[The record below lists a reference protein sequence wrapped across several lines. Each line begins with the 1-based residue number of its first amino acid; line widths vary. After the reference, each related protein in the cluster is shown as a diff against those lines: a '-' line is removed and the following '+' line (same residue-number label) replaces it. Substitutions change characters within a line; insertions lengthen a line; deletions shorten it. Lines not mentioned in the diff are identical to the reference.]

1 MNQMKD
7 SINTKHLDKI
17 EEYVYKTLCKDELN
31 IVQLF
36 ERLNVFANLKTISQY
51 AKDNNK
57 SYNGIKNH
65 RKIITLFGVKFVLD
79 NE

>member
-1 MNQMKD
+1 MKD

>member
-7 SINTKHLDKI
+7 TINTKHLDKI
-17 EEYVYKTLCKDELN
+17 EEYVYKTICKDELD

-57 SYNGIKNH
+57 SYNGIKKH

>member
-1 MNQMKD
+1 MKD
-7 SINTKHLDKI
+7 T
-17 EEYVYKTLCKDELN
+17 
-31 IVQLF
+31 
-36 ERLNVFANLKTISQY
+36 KTISQY

>member
-1 MNQMKD
+1 MKD
-7 SINTKHLDKI
+7 TINTKHLDKI
-17 EEYVYKTLCKDELN
+17 EEYVYKTLCKDELD